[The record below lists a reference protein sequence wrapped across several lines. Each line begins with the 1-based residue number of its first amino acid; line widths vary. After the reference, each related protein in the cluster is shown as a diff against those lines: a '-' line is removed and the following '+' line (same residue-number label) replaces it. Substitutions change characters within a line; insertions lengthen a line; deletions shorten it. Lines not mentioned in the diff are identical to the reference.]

1 MKKKLTHPLGIF
13 IIFIHA
19 LYFLIACKIGSIY
32 LVDSY
37 GYLNQAKN
45 ILLHQSW
52 YAEDWNAPVL
62 IDYFTIRP
70 PLYAFFIVAVQS
82 IFHSD
87 IFVIAAQNL
96 LSVFNIFL
104 LWKLLDKF
112 EITQK
117 NINISITLAL
127 LFFPSQFIHANFI
140 MTEMLFQTLMMGVFY
155 FSVKTIQSPNFKSVF
170 IICFLLSL
178 AMLTKPVIFLF
189 GIVLFVFFVVIFWK
203 KNKKMLISFLLLPF
217 TYHLLCLQNQHTTD
231 FYHYSSI
238 KVMADIRVNARY
250 ILAQKYGADSAS
262 NFATQVFKEAD
273 AKPDYESRYQYI
285 AERCKEVYL
294 QNKTTFVLLYLKG
307 IASTLLDPGRFD
319 LAVFFG
325 LQDNTTVGFLH
336 RYHTEGIKA
345 IPDILNNQPILLLA
359 FLFFILLWNILGCIA
374 FCVFIFDKKNDL
386 VLRILVLLFVG
397 YIVSATGISGLC
409 RYRVPVFPELV
420 FAITFALP
428 QLFDFAKRKISHA

>member
-13 IIFIHA
+13 IIVIHA

-87 IFVIAAQNL
+87 FFVIAVQNL

-117 NINISITLAL
+117 NINFSITLAL

-170 IICFLLSL
+170 IVCFLLSL

-217 TYHLLCLQNQHTTD
+217 TYHLLCLQNQHTTG

-262 NFATQVFKEAD
+262 NFATQVFNEAD
-273 AKPDYESRYQYI
+273 AKPDYESRYQHY
-285 AERCKEVYL
+285 
-294 QNKTTFVLLYLKG
+294 
-307 IASTLLDPGRFD
+307 
-319 LAVFFG
+319 
-325 LQDNTTVGFLH
+325 
-336 RYHTEGIKA
+336 
-345 IPDILNNQPILLLA
+345 
-359 FLFFILLWNILGCIA
+359 
-374 FCVFIFDKKNDL
+374 
-386 VLRILVLLFVG
+386 
-397 YIVSATGISGLC
+397 
-409 RYRVPVFPELV
+409 PEL
-420 FAITFALP
+420 
-428 QLFDFAKRKISHA
+428 